1 MVERKTIMA
10 TILLTAIG
18 LCSGSARAQVI
29 SVNDANG
36 RRVFINA
43 DEPAK
48 AKKPPQSPGAVI
60 SSQLGRTTISAPVA
74 SSIVRK
80 GASLSAKNNLGD
92 LDRIVHE
99 ASGRYS
105 VDPALVRAVIQTES
119 SWNPA
124 AVSRRGAAG
133 LMQLGPGT
141 AKRLGVDDVLNP
153 EHNVDGGVRHLR
165 TLLDRYNGNLDL
177 ALAAYN
183 AGEGAVDRHGGIP
196 PYRETRSYVQKVTEA
211 YYRPGSGRLAHWWNA
226 SHAIHKE
233 TDEHGRVVFTN
244 E

>member
-1 MVERKTIMA
+1 MVERKTIAA
-10 TILLTAIG
+10 TILLTTIG
-18 LCSGSARAQVI
+18 LCAAPVRAQVI
-29 SVNDANG
+29 SAMDANG

-43 DEPAK
+43 DEPVK
-48 AKKPPQSPGAVI
+48 AKKPLPPAKANGN
-60 SSQLGRTTISAPVA
+60 LPGRTTIFAPVA
-74 SSIVRK
+74 SFPVGK
-80 GASLSAKNNLGD
+80 GAGQQAKPALGD
-92 LDRIVHE
+92 LDRIV
-99 ASGRYS
+99 
-105 VDPALVRAVIQTES
+105 
-119 SWNPA
+119 A
-124 AVSRRGAAG
+124 AVSRRGAVG
-133 LMQLGPGT
+133 LMQLVPGT
-141 AKRLGVDDVLNP
+141 AKRLGVDDAMNP
-153 EHNVDGGVRHLR
+153 EHNVDGGVRYLR

-196 PYRETRSYVQKVTEA
+196 PYRETRNYVQKVTEA

>member
-1 MVERKTIMA
+1 MVEPKTVAA
-10 TILLTAIG
+10 TILLTVIG
-18 LCSGSARAQVI
+18 LCAAPAHAQVI
-29 SVNDANG
+29 SVMDADG

-43 DEPAK
+43 EEPAK
-48 AKKPPQSPGAVI
+48 PKKQSQPP
-60 SSQLGRTTISAPVA
+60 SSAASSASGRTTISAEPAVVLGKG
-74 SSIVRK
+74 SSQSGK
-80 GASLSAKNNLGD
+80 TNLGD

-99 ASGRYS
+99 ASVRHS
-105 VDPALVRAVIQTES
+105 VDPALVRAVIETES
-119 SWNPA
+119 SWNPS
-124 AVSRRGAAG
+124 AVSRRGAVG
-133 LMQLGPGT
+133 LMQLVPGT
-141 AKRLGVDDVLNP
+141 AKRMGVDDVTNP
-153 EHNVDGGVRHLR
+153 EHNVDGGVRYLR

-196 PYRETRSYVQKVTEA
+196 PYRETRHYVQKVTEA

>member
-1 MVERKTIMA
+1 MVERKTIAA
-10 TILLTAIG
+10 TILLTAMG
-18 LCSGSARAQVI
+18 LCAVPVRAQVI
-29 SVNDANG
+29 SAMDANG

-43 DEPAK
+43 DEPVK
-48 AKKPPQSPGAVI
+48 AKKPLPPAKANGN
-60 SSQLGRTTISAPVA
+60 LPGRTTIFAPVA
-74 SSIVRK
+74 SFPVGK
-80 GASLSAKNNLGD
+80 GAGQQAKSALGD

-99 ASGRYS
+99 ASARHS
-105 VDPALVRAVIQTES
+105 VDPALVRAVIETES

-124 AVSRRGAAG
+124 AVSRRGAVG
-133 LMQLGPGT
+133 LMQLVPGT
-141 AKRLGVDDVLNP
+141 AKRLGVDDAMNP
-153 EHNVDGGVRHLR
+153 ERNVDGGVRYLR

-196 PYRETRSYVQKVTEA
+196 PYRETRNYVQKVTEA

-226 SHAIHKE
+226 HAIHKE

>member
-1 MVERKTIMA
+1 MVERKTIAA
-10 TILLTAIG
+10 TILLTGIG
-18 LCSGSARAQVI
+18 LCAAPVRAQVI
-29 SVNDANG
+29 SAMDANG

-43 DEPAK
+43 DEPVKARKPLPPAK
-48 AKKPPQSPGAVI
+48 ANGNLP
-60 SSQLGRTTISAPVA
+60 GRTTIFAPVA
-74 SSIVRK
+74 SFPVAK
-80 GASLSAKNNLGD
+80 GAGQQAKPALGD

-99 ASGRYS
+99 ASARHS
-105 VDPALVRAVIQTES
+105 VDPALVRAVIETES

-124 AVSRRGAAG
+124 AVSRRGAVG
-133 LMQLGPGT
+133 LMQLVPGT
-141 AKRLGVDDVLNP
+141 AKRLGVDDAMNP
-153 EHNVDGGVRHLR
+153 EHNVDGGVRYLR

-196 PYRETRSYVQKVTEA
+196 PYRETRNYVQKVTEA